1 MRDDAMSDALRDFG
15 MLVTVEMQSINED
28 MQAAIGA
35 IVAQSAAR
43 GLLVSGASMSQVA
56 TAAAKTL
63 PQRARVALLLMARSF
78 EAHGVPVGP
87 DNKQVAIENM
97 LQFIENYRVQLRSI
111 VEQTAPF
118 RGKLPDAARN
128 QVLGYI
134 DKQATLE
141 RERSLAEISLLEAA
155 TIQRWGQKLN
165 G

>member
-1 MRDDAMSDALRDFG
+1 MDDNAMSNALRDFG
-15 MLVTVEMQSINED
+15 RLVTVEMQSINED
-28 MQAAIGA
+28 MHTAIGA

-63 PQRARVALLLMARSF
+63 SERARVALQLIARSF

-87 DNKQVAIENM
+87 DNKEVAIEKL

-118 RGKLPDAARN
+118 RGNLPDAAKN

-141 RERSLAEISLLEAA
+141 RERALAEISLLEGA
-155 TIQRWGQKLN
+155 TIQRWARKLN